1 MDFKNYLFNYF
12 YLCLLIAPF
21 LNANENEDAKTD
33 ILFLKI
39 QELES
44 EIADL
49 RNKIES
55 QNYLIEKLI
64 KESIIT
70 DEEESSNN
78 LEDLTLNADI
88 RFEGVEDIESKDQVY
103 SAAIKAL
110 ENQNFDE
117 ALNLF
122 KYFVESFDDVEKTP
136 LSYFW
141 LG

>member
-78 LEDLTLNADI
+78 LEDLALNADI
-88 RFEGVEDIESKDQVY
+88 RFEGVEDIESNKLDKFQTRDY
-103 SAAIKAL
+103 L
-110 ENQNFDE
+110 R
-117 ALNLF
+117 
-122 KYFVESFDDVEKTP
+122 
-136 LSYFW
+136 
-141 LG
+141 

>member
-70 DEEESSNN
+70 DGKDMMGKKLFIPMEDKTISVTVANPVFFDEENKR
-78 LEDLTLNADI
+78 LNA
-88 RFEGVEDIESKDQVY
+88 
-103 SAAIKAL
+103 
-110 ENQNFDE
+110 
-117 ALNLF
+117 
-122 KYFVESFDDVEKTP
+122 
-136 LSYFW
+136 
-141 LG
+141 